1 MEEAVAQSRDVFL
14 SVGKAHRNRRESRGV
29 HEGRTW
35 PGYVYKFPFSTLPD
49 PLCPAIR
56 LSSVFDGRL
65 MFKAGENVPI
75 RNRTS
80 ADSSRPFL
88 WMADTRSRLAPAC
101 LSRQPSRYLT
111 AFRGVTWFQVQRPI
125 LLSTDIYSSLFERG
139 IFLFQ
144 KFSKFS
150 LHALRQIYS
159 KLILKRSGRNE
170 RKETIEIYVE
180 GNAYLFINLL

>member
-1 MEEAVAQSRDVFL
+1 MCFSR
-14 SVGKAHRNRRESRGV
+14 SERRIGIGGKAGEYTKVERDLATYTSSLSR
-29 HEGRTW
+29 
-35 PGYVYKFPFSTLPD
+35 
-49 PLCPAIR
+49 LCPIPAIR

-150 LHALRQIYS
+150 LHAFRQIYS